1 VLDLQTLSQSTT
13 SVPAIQVLTIDDFGN
28 ANLATSIRSFFRHI
42 TGAPNESNQD
52 AENAKKRKRDT
63 IGAASRAQIS
73 STEKQPVSNS
83 IPQNK
88 KLRNDEEGG
97 FSEGKRRSLPKS
109 IESLYE
115 SIFNAEKE
123 MEAGRVW
130 EEHLEGDVVT

>member
-1 VLDLQTLSQSTT
+1 LSQSTT

-42 TGAPNESNQD
+42 TGAPNESDQD
-52 AENAKKRKRDT
+52 AKKQKRDT
-63 IGAASRAQIS
+63 IGAASRALIS
-73 STEKQPVSNS
+73 SAEKHPVSNS

-97 FSEGKRRSLPKS
+97 FSEGKRKSLPKS
-109 IESLYE
+109 IESLYQ

-123 MEAGRVW
+123 MEAGRALEV
-130 EEHLEGDVVT
+130 EEHWGDVVT